1 MKRRMGSR
9 VFFIMGLLVMDLCC
23 ASCGINGTEE
33 ISPVAESTSLLIDLK
48 TSSSATSSSPAT
60 FKTTVSAYTTP
71 STTAPKTTA
80 SAYTAPETSAQNP
93 YEGEMAKIYE
103 QAVWVTAASA
113 ENHYMWHTPYQDLS
127 VYFLPEDD
135 GKFSLPLENFI
146 KLNLVCREYLRLLNE
161 SIGRG
166 GSRDFKME
174 HRVYGLEVDG
184 SKAEIHLQAGASF
197 YIDGAG
203 ADSFIEDVYTLTFMQ
218 SDGQCLSMT

>member
-1 MKRRMGSR
+1 MKRRMRSR

-80 SAYTAPETSAQNP
+80 SAYTAPETPAQNP

-103 QAVWVTAASA
+103 Q
-113 ENHYMWHTPYQDLS
+113 P
-127 VYFLPEDD
+127 
-135 GKFSLPLENFI
+135 
-146 KLNLVCREYLRLLNE
+146 
-161 SIGRG
+161 
-166 GSRDFKME
+166 
-174 HRVYGLEVDG
+174 YGLPPLQRKIITCGIPLIRIFPCIFAG
-184 SKAEIHLQAGASF
+184 S
-197 YIDGAG
+197 
-203 ADSFIEDVYTLTFMQ
+203 
-218 SDGQCLSMT
+218 